1 MSGFMS
7 FLPMLQLRDDSFHMR
22 PDLLRR
28 PALTRHVRH
37 AEIYQLLLAG
47 IRELAAGVA
56 PLAVVLVERIVRLLA
71 GGGIVQRH
79 PAALAHQLPWGTQ
92 QSIDG
97 HAEKL

>member
-1 MSGFMS
+1 
-7 FLPMLQLRDDSFHMR
+7 MLQLRDDSFHMR

-56 PLAVVLVERIVRLLA
+56 PLAVVLVERAVRLLA
-71 GGGIVQRH
+71 GSGVVERH
-79 PAALAHQLPWGTQ
+79 PAALTNQLSGRAQ
-92 QSIDG
+92 QRVD
-97 HAEKL
+97 